1 MSLLSNKVAII
12 TGASSGIGRAS
23 AILFA
28 REGASVVVGARRQP
42 ELDLL
47 VEEIRHE
54 GGQAASLA
62 GDVKSES
69 YARAL
74 VDLALTRFGGLDIA
88 FNNAGTTGT
97 PGSVEE
103 LELTQ
108 WQETLDTNLTSA
120 FMGAK
125 YQIPAMQA
133 HGGGSLIFTST
144 FVGHTLGLP
153 GMAAYAASKA
163 GLIGL
168 TRVLAAEYGAQGVRV
183 NALLPG
189 APIPPWDGPLPI
201 RQRASPLCRICMP
214 SNGWPNRRRSPVR
227 PSISRPMHPALPP
240 VLPCWPMVGY
250 QFVAHDVAAPNTLRP
265 PPYRESALCLITP
278 ASPMPSVLSQVRW
291 SASPL
296 WTR

>member
-1 MSLLSNKVAII
+1 M
-12 TGASSGIGRAS
+12 
-23 AILFA
+23 
-28 REGASVVVGARRQP
+28 
-42 ELDLL
+42 
-47 VEEIRHE
+47 
-54 GGQAASLA
+54 SLA

-69 YARAL
+69 YARDL

-97 PGSVEE
+97 PGSIEE

-120 FMGAK
+120 FVGAK
-125 YQIPAMQA
+125 YQIPAMLA
-133 HGGGSLIFTST
+133 RGGGSLIFTST
-144 FVGHTLGLP
+144 FVGHTTGLP

-168 TRVLAAEYGAQGVRV
+168 TRVLAAEYGAQGIRV

-189 APIPPWDGPLPI
+189 APIPHGAGFCQYAREPRLCAEYACPQTAGPTGGDRP
-201 RQRASPLCRICMP
+201 C
-214 SNGWPNRRRSPVR
+214 R